1 MDPNLSVAV
10 ALGAFFVWALVIW
23 NRLVR
28 LKAAVSAALAQLD
41 AEAQRLRELV
51 PRLEQPARA
60 QLHQERETLAEL
72 AEARE
77 TAQRAT
83 QPATTSTDAFDAG
96 EALSARVAA
105 EDRLAA
111 ALNRLLAGVET
122 HPQLKADQSL
132 QQIAGELTIT
142 TDRIAALRRSYDH
155 AAVAYNAA
163 LQAFPA
169 VMFASTLGFKPAAPL
184 R

>member
-23 NRLVR
+23 NRLAR
-28 LKAAVSAALAQLD
+28 LRATVSAALAQVN
-41 AEAQRLRELV
+41 AEAQRLGELA

-60 QLHQERETLAEL
+60 QLHHERETLAEL

-77 TAQRAT
+77 AAQRAA
-83 QPATTSTDAFDAG
+83 QPATTSNDAFGAG
-96 EALSARVAA
+96 EALSARAAA

-111 ALNRLLAGVET
+111 ALNRLLAAVER
-122 HPQLKADQSL
+122 HPHLKADESL
-132 QQIAGELTIT
+132 QQIARELTIA
-142 TDRIAALRRSYDH
+142 TDRIAALRRAYDH
-155 AAVAYNAA
+155 AAVAYNAS
-163 LQAFPA
+163 LQTFPA
-169 VMFASTLGFKPAAPL
+169 VMFASMLGFKPAAPL